1 MTHNTRRLT
10 ENAAGIPAGLQSRD
24 TISDERLAC
33 PRPRLTNAA
42 RGDKTRSAAMRPS
55 VKLLWTLACSSCRPA
70 GRGRDADARRGVGSH
85 GADAESSVS
94 TAAGYS
100 SPVDVRLH
108 SVLCLAN
115 RSAPSSFGQYTTL
128 TYSKKG
134 KVFPYSLPSGGPGAD
149 PGVQAVSPQVT

>member
-1 MTHNTRRLT
+1 MPLFTKQQIGSSPLKGCEGNCRPSGKQWQPTVGFMTHNTRRLT

-33 PRPRLTNAA
+33 PRLRLTNAA

-70 GRGRDADARRGVGSH
+70 GRGRDADERRGVGSH

-115 RSAPSSFGQYTTL
+115 RSAPSSFGQ
-128 TYSKKG
+128 
-134 KVFPYSLPSGGPGAD
+134 
-149 PGVQAVSPQVT
+149 